1 MGIPVQV
8 ETFACMAEARAHY
21 YKQGYTTLS
30 NTEDGSHYVLV
41 KDEPGQLLS
50 PMVRLIKT
58 GFLKVEVEH
67 V

>member
-30 NTEDGSHYVLV
+30 NTANGDHYVLV
-41 KDEPGQLLS
+41 KDVPGQRLS

-58 GFLKVEVEH
+58 GFLRVEVEH